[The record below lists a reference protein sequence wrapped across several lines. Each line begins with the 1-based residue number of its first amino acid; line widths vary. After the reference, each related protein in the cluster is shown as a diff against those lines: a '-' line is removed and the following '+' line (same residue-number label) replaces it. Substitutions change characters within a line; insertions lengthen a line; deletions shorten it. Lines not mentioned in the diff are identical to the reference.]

1 MGLPTVVSSADDI
14 SVGLVVQDVAN
25 AAQQVAA
32 VASFNSL
39 FMMDSK
45 IVCAKIVLFVDG
57 NLKLSN
63 KCALLVIKCL

>member
-45 IVCAKIVLFVDG
+45 IVCAKIVLFATG
-57 NLKLSN
+57 CS
-63 KCALLVIKCL
+63 

>member
-32 VASFNSL
+32 VASLNSL

-45 IVCAKIVLFVDG
+45 IVFAKIVFFITG
-57 NLKLSN
+57 CS
-63 KCALLVIKCL
+63 

>member
-32 VASFNSL
+32 VASLNSL

-45 IVCAKIVLFVDG
+45 IVFAKIVFFATG
-57 NLKLSN
+57 CS
-63 KCALLVIKCL
+63 

>member
-1 MGLPTVVSSADDI
+1 MGLPTVVSGADDI

-32 VASFNSL
+32 VASLNSL

-45 IVCAKIVLFVDG
+45 IVCAKIVLFATG
-57 NLKLSN
+57 CS
-63 KCALLVIKCL
+63 

>member
-1 MGLPTVVSSADDI
+1 MGLPTVVSGADDI

-45 IVCAKIVLFVDG
+45 IVFAKIVLFATG
-57 NLKLSN
+57 CS
-63 KCALLVIKCL
+63 